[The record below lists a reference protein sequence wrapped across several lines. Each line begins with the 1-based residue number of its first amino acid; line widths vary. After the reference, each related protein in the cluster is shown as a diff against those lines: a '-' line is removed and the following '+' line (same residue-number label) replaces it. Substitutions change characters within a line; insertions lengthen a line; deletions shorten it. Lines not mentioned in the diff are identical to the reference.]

1 MSSQIWHGNNPAT
14 AVQQQFHGG
23 LCSIQRLGDSYVRGL
38 RRKSSASSTRDIPSS
53 LQARILS
60 PLLGAR
66 ILSPLLGIRQ
76 GYQRNHTQSRAE
88 NDVLTVKS
96 TISGPL
102 RRSNARSNGRNLR
115 TASRQTR
122 PQLNPLSLTRCEP
135 HAKKAINVSPG
146 RERAQGFPRV

>member
-1 MSSQIWHGNNPAT
+1 MNSQIRHRNDPAT
-14 AVQQQFHGG
+14 AVQRQFGGG
-23 LCSIQRLGDSYVRGL
+23 LCSIQRLRDSHIRGL
-38 RRKSSASSTRDIPSS
+38 RSKSSASSTRYIPSS
-53 LQARILS
+53 LQSRVLS
-60 PLLGAR
+60 PLLRVRPGH
-66 ILSPLLGIRQ
+66 
-76 GYQRNHTQSRAE
+76 QRNPTQSRAE
-88 NDVLTVKS
+88 NDVLTVKV